1 MGDFD
6 NNRFKALLD
15 SQSFNNFKNA
25 PIVVEGIV
33 RFNTLG
39 STFIPK
45 IFANKDWASLF
56 GNFKDPIEELVKE
69 FYSNAWFTEAKL
81 KCWVWGKDFVITLD
95 YLVKILHINRL
106 ESVYSSPYDDKL
118 ALVVEILD
126 TSGADH
132 EVSSTGTSIGTA
144 KFRLE
149 MKTLTLIMFFNLY
162 SLSNTGFINLRRAQF
177 LCDLIKGAQIDIYA
191 HIF

>member
-81 KCWVWGKDFVITLD
+81 MCWVRGKDFVITLD

-106 ESVYSSPYDDKL
+106 ESVNTSPYDDKL
-118 ALVVEILD
+118 ALVAEILD
-126 TSGADH
+126 TLGADH
-132 EVSSTGTSIGTA
+132 ELSSTGTSIGTA
-144 KFRLE
+144 KFGPE

>member
-15 SQSFNNFKNA
+15 SLSFNNFKNA

-106 ESVYSSPYDDKL
+106 ENVNTSPYDDKL

-162 SLSNTGFINLRRAQF
+162 PLSNIGFINLRRAQF

>member
-25 PIVVEGIV
+25 PIVVERIA

-39 STFIPK
+39 LTFIPK
-45 IFANKDWASLF
+45 ILANKDWASLF

-81 KCWVWGKDFVITLD
+81 MCWVWGKDFVITLD
-95 YLVKILHINRL
+95 YVAKILHINRL
-106 ESVYSSPYDDKL
+106 ESVNTSPYDDKL
-118 ALVVEILD
+118 ALVAEILD
-126 TSGADH
+126 TLGADH
-132 EVSSTGTSIGTA
+132 ELSSTGTSIGTA
-144 KFRLE
+144 KFGPE

>member
-15 SQSFNNFKNA
+15 SLSFNNFKNA

-106 ESVYSSPYDDKL
+106 ESVNTSPYDDKL

-126 TSGADH
+126 TLGADH
-132 EVSSTGTSIGTA
+132 ELSSTGTSIGTA
-144 KFRLE
+144 KFRPE

>member
-106 ESVYSSPYDDKL
+106 ESVNTSPYDDKL

-126 TSGADH
+126 TSRADH

-144 KFRLE
+144 KFGLE

-162 SLSNTGFINLRRAQF
+162 PLSNIGFINLRRAQF

>member
-81 KCWVWGKDFVITLD
+81 KCWV
-95 YLVKILHINRL
+95 
-106 ESVYSSPYDDKL
+106 
-118 ALVVEILD
+118 
-126 TSGADH
+126 
-132 EVSSTGTSIGTA
+132 
-144 KFRLE
+144 
-149 MKTLTLIMFFNLY
+149 
-162 SLSNTGFINLRRAQF
+162 
-177 LCDLIKGAQIDIYA
+177 
-191 HIF
+191 

>member
-15 SQSFNNFKNA
+15 SLSFNNFKNA

-106 ESVYSSPYDDKL
+106 ESVNTSPYDDKL

-144 KFRLE
+144 KFGPE

-162 SLSNTGFINLRRAQF
+162 PLSNIGFINLRRAQF

>member
-15 SQSFNNFKNA
+15 SLSFNNFKNA

-106 ESVYSSPYDDKL
+106 ESVNTSPYDDKL

-162 SLSNTGFINLRRAQF
+162 PLSNIGFINLRRAQF

>member
-15 SQSFNNFKNA
+15 SLSFNNFKNA

-106 ESVYSSPYDDKL
+106 ESVNTSPYDDKL

-126 TSGADH
+126 TLGADH

-144 KFRLE
+144 KFRPE

-162 SLSNTGFINLRRAQF
+162 PLSNIGFINLRRAQF

>member
-15 SQSFNNFKNA
+15 SLSFNNFKNA

-45 IFANKDWASLF
+45 IFANKEWASLF

-106 ESVYSSPYDDKL
+106 ESVNTSPYDDKL

-126 TSGADH
+126 TLGADH

-144 KFRLE
+144 KFRSE

-162 SLSNTGFINLRRAQF
+162 PLSNIGFINLRRAQF